1 MPNSAADGVPMAT
14 SWPSTKPT
22 MNTSLVS
29 GLVSTEKVK
38 ATLAEDC
45 PAAKS
50 TVLVCETK
58 SCPTE
63 REREAERQRWENVNI
78 T

>member
-1 MPNSAADGVPMAT
+1 M
-14 SWPSTKPT
+14 K
-22 MNTSLVS
+22 L
-29 GLVSTEKVK
+29 K

-45 PAAKS
+45 PGAKS

-63 REREAERQRWENVNI
+63 KERERGREAERQR
-78 T
+78 